1 MLTPLRVLVDDG
13 EPEKKYSM
21 QWLLEAAGMG
31 GAGMAVQGEK
41 AMWWLDLED
50 ERWMEVEGKVVSAH
64 ASQGSSRL

>member
-31 GAGMAVQGEK
+31 RSRNGGAGGE
-41 AMWWLDLED
+41 
-50 ERWMEVEGKVVSAH
+50 GYVVAWF
-64 ASQGSSRL
+64 GG